1 MKKIKTLKFFL
12 DIYFQRVSDIEII
25 VNNKKSL
32 SLLTG
37 FFLCNNDVR
46 CHNFKSTIWRLNCYG
61 EFV

>member
-37 FFLCNNDVR
+37 FF
-46 CHNFKSTIWRLNCYG
+46 FI
-61 EFV
+61 